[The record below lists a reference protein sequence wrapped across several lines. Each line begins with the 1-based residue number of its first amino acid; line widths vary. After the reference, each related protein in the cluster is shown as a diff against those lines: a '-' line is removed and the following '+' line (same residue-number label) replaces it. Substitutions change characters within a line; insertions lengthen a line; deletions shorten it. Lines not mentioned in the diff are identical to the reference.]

1 MAKEYASRGASFVFL
16 YTREAHP
23 GGKYTH
29 HSTLEQKLSHARDM
43 VVQWSIERTMLVDD
57 LEGTV
62 HRAYGALPNM
72 TYIVGAGGRVQYRAD
87 WTDPRTIGT
96 ALEQLAYGQERRRS
110 GARVTPY
117 YVEWQPTRVNDR
129 EPFVEGLLRDV
140 GPSAVEEYIAAV
152 AHTQGD
158 GAASALRAWWALR
171 QDGLSPPSLRQAQDR
186 PNLPPQ
192 GGRDK
197 ATSEPHPSPCILV
210 WCVTITSLRWIGV
223 RQTDYS

>member
-23 GGKYTH
+23 GGKYPH

-96 ALEQLAYGQERRRS
+96 ALEQLAYGQERRRWTDPRTIGTALEQLAYGQERRRS

-117 YVEWQPTRVNDR
+117 YVEWQPHPPGL
-129 EPFVEGLLRDV
+129 EPEQLP
-140 GPSAVEEYIAAV
+140 GP
-152 AHTQGD
+152 TQALASCKD
-158 GAASALRAWWALR
+158 GPIIRR
-171 QDGLSPPSLRQAQDR
+171 R
-186 PNLPPQ
+186 
-192 GGRDK
+192 
-197 ATSEPHPSPCILV
+197 C
-210 WCVTITSLRWIGV
+210 
-223 RQTDYS
+223 

>member
-1 MAKEYASRGASFVFL
+1 MAEEYAGRDVSFVFL

-23 GGKYTH
+23 GGKYPQ

-43 VVQWSIERTMLVDD
+43 ATRWSIERTMLVDD

-62 HRAYGALPNM
+62 HCAYGSLPNM

-96 ALEQLAYGQERRRS
+96 ALEQLAYGQERRRT
-110 GARVTPY
+110 GARMTPY

-152 AHTQGD
+152 AHTQGE
-158 GAASALRAWWALR
+158 GAAWALRAWWAGK
-171 QDGLSPPSLRQAQDR
+171 QPGGPPS
-186 PNLPPQ
+186 
-192 GGRDK
+192 
-197 ATSEPHPSPCILV
+197 
-210 WCVTITSLRWIGV
+210 
-223 RQTDYS
+223 